1 MKEIDKEVI
10 ISVIKS
16 RIITEREKHPNL
28 DWELIAAYKIYDSV
42 SFFIK
47 GESWI
52 NAKDE
57 LPDYYKPVIGIFDN
71 NLLESLLVWR
81 AYDEEKEDSIY
92 TISGTDIIAKGKLIK
107 WKSI

>member
-1 MKEIDKEVI
+1 MKSTKKERI
-10 ISVIKS
+10 INGIKH
-16 RIITEREKHPNL
+16 RIITEQGKHPNL
-28 DWELIAAYKIYDSV
+28 DWALIAAYKIYDSV

-52 NAKDE
+52 NPNDE
-57 LPDYYKPVIGIFDN
+57 LPKYYEPVIGMFDN
-71 NLLESLLVWR
+71 NLVNPLCVWR
-81 AYDEEKEDSIY
+81 AYDEERECDIY

>member
-1 MKEIDKEVI
+1 MKSTKKERI
-10 ISVIKS
+10 INGIKH
-16 RIITEREKHPNL
+16 RIITEQEKHPNL
-28 DWELIAAYKIYDSV
+28 DWALIAAYKIYDSV

-47 GESWI
+47 EESWI

-57 LPDYYKPVIGIFDN
+57 LPDYYKPVIGIFDDIEEP
-71 NLLESLLVWR
+71 LLIWR
-81 AYDEEKEDSIY
+81 ACDEETEDSIY

>member
-42 SFFIK
+42 NYYIK
-47 GESWI
+47 EYSWI
-52 NAKDE
+52 NPNDE
-57 LPDYYKPVIGIFDN
+57 LPKYYKPVIGVFDN
-71 NLLESLLVWR
+71 NLVNPLCVWR
-81 AYDEEKEDSIY
+81 AYDEERECDIY